1 MVCSD
6 GGGFAID
13 GASRRGSPHPR
24 GLGTFPRVLGRYVR
38 ERKALTLEQAVR
50 KMSALPAAR
59 VRLGDRGRI
68 AANLPADL
76 VVFDPATVADKATF
90 EEPFQYP
97 VGIQAVVV
105 NGQIAFPR
113 SPAHGGAG
121 RRSGQASWAC
131 LLPFFAGVRRP
142 GPYLGAR
149 NRTPPM
155 RLRLTTFGITIAALV
170 IAPSARAQVTL
181 RTTGYE
187 ARDAL
192 TDFVHIWVSPFRAER
207 RDWIA
212 AMGVAAG
219 AIALVPIDDQIDE
232 WIVNHPNS
240 AFRCHQAVG

>member
-1 MVCSD
+1 
-6 GGGFAID
+6 
-13 GASRRGSPHPR
+13 
-24 GLGTFPRVLGRYVR
+24 
-38 ERKALTLEQAVR
+38 
-50 KMSALPAAR
+50 
-59 VRLGDRGRI
+59 
-68 AANLPADL
+68 
-76 VVFDPATVADKATF
+76 
-90 EEPFQYP
+90 
-97 VGIQAVVV
+97 
-105 NGQIAFPR
+105 
-113 SPAHGGAG
+113 
-121 RRSGQASWAC
+121 
-131 LLPFFAGVRRP
+131 
-142 GPYLGAR
+142 
-149 NRTPPM
+149 M

-240 AFRCHQAVG
+240 AFHVVTKPWDESNPALGDLSTGRRLLPISGRSSRQEWWRTTGNFEKRDGGASPPGRRAAASGA